1 MIRESALTL
10 ESEMSDDEVSSIRNV
25 IYDSKLNGIHV
36 EIGTAAGGTLCEILK
51 CYQTIL
57 FLLFCSF

>member
-1 MIRESALTL
+1 MIRENALTL

-51 CYQTIL
+51 CYQT
-57 FLLFCSF
+57 SH